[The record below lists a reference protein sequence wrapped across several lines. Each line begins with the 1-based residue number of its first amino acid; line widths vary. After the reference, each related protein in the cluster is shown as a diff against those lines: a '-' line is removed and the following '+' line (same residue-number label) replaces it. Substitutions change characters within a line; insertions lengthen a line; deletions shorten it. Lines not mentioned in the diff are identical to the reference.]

1 MLNSRLFATILASL
15 LVLLQSGCTA
25 DPHGNGL
32 NVLLVSVD
40 TLRPDHLGCY
50 GYARDTSPNL
60 DALCRESVVFRQTIA
75 QAPSTLPS
83 HASILTSLLPA
94 QHGAFFADRHALD
107 SSILTLTEVLQAK
120 GYRTAAFTG
129 GGQMEAVWGLN
140 QGFETYES
148 IKNDHFEQIVDKA
161 RTWLGRIREES
172 PSSPFFLFLHTYEVH
187 HPYTPDEAD
196 LARFVDPK
204 SGGWLGPSVEIS
216 ELKQL
221 NNRSRPLAPGMLEFI
236 EGAYDAEIRSMDRAL
251 GKLLSVLEESGLAD
265 STLVVFTSDHGEEF
279 GEHGWYGWHAHTL
292 YDELLRV
299 PLVVRFP
306 DGLGAGHEISRQVRS
321 LDIAPTVLEA
331 VELAVPEQF
340 GGTGL
345 LRAIRGEKLDRL
357 FAISQQDLSR
367 TQRPAASVRTERWKY
382 YDGRLFDLKADP
394 GEQVNVSNSHWDL
407 IEGFRAVLDET
418 LENARLSGGDPVELD
433 SETRHQLKA
442 LGYL

>member
-25 DPHGNGL
+25 DPQGNGL

-60 DALCRESVVFRQTIA
+60 DAFCRESVVFRQTIA

-94 QHGAFFADRHALD
+94 QHGALFAD
-107 SSILTLTEVLQAK
+107 
-120 GYRTAAFTG
+120 
-129 GGQMEAVWGLN
+129 
-140 QGFETYES
+140 
-148 IKNDHFEQIVDKA
+148 
-161 RTWLGRIREES
+161 
-172 PSSPFFLFLHTYEVH
+172 
-187 HPYTPDEAD
+187 
-196 LARFVDPK
+196 
-204 SGGWLGPSVEIS
+204 
-216 ELKQL
+216 
-221 NNRSRPLAPGMLEFI
+221 RSRPLAPGMLEFI

-251 GKLLSVLEESGLAD
+251 GKLLSLLEDLGLAD

-340 GGTGL
+340 GGIGL
-345 LRAIRGEKLDRL
+345 LGAIRGEPLERL
-357 FAISQQDLSR
+357 FAISQKDIPTSR
-367 TQRPAASVRTERWKY
+367 EPVTSVRTERWKY
-382 YDGRLFDLKADP
+382 YNGVLYDLKNDP
-394 GEQVNVSNSHWDL
+394 EEQFDVSNSHWDL
-407 IEGFRAVLDET
+407 VKGFRTMLDET
-418 LENARLSGGDPVELD
+418 FEHAQSSTGDPVELD
-433 SETRHQLKA
+433 AETRRQLEA